1 MKSRCLSHFV
11 VLFSLLLAACTPAAT
26 PAPTL
31 APTAPPARV
40 TLTLAAGAVGKELEI
55 TRAQA
60 ERFMERYPNI
70 EVLVLDTPDLAQDRL
85 GVYLQFLNA
94 QSPGVDVYEI
104 DVIWTGDLAEHFVD
118 LYEYGA
124 ADIAPLHFPAS
135 IENNTVD
142 GRLVAVPWFL
152 DAGLLYYRTDLLQ
165 KYGFTTPPKTWDEL
179 TNMAQTIQD
188 GERASG
194 NTALWGFVWQGD
206 AYEGLTCDALEWIYS
221 NGGGTIIDRDKN
233 VTINNANAIAAIER
247 AASWVGSISPP
258 GVTAFYEED
267 ARAAFGSGNAVFMR
281 NWPYAYPIYKADD
294 ASPVQNNF
302 DVAPLPA
309 GDSGKGAATLGG
321 WQVAVSKYS
330 RHPQEAALLALF
342 LASPEE
348 QKFRAIEGAY
358 NPTVM
363 SLYEDAEVLAAN
375 PFFGSLY
382 DVFINTVAR
391 PSTASAPRYND
402 VSTLFFE
409 SVHSVL
415 TGEQQAAPAMQKL
428 EQDLKN
434 LLGK

>member
-1 MKSRCLSHFV
+1 MKSRRLFHFV
-11 VLFSLLLAACTPAAT
+11 VLFSLMLAACTPATVPTPT
-26 PAPTL
+26 PAPTAL
-31 APTAPPARV
+31 PART

-60 ERFMERYPNI
+60 QRFIERYPNI

-124 ADIAPLHFPAS
+124 ADIVPLHFPAS

-179 TNMAQTIQD
+179 THMAQTIQD
-188 GERASG
+188 GERAAG
-194 NTALWGFVWQGD
+194 NTDLWGFVWQGD
-206 AYEGLTCDALEWIYS
+206 AYEGLTCDALEWVYS

-267 ARAAFGSGNAVFMR
+267 ARVAFGSGNAVFMR
-281 NWPYAYPIYKADD
+281 NWPYAHPIYKADD
-294 ASPVQNNF
+294 
-302 DVAPLPA
+302 
-309 GDSGKGAATLGG
+309 T
-321 WQVAVSKYS
+321 
-330 RHPQEAALLALF
+330 
-342 LASPEE
+342 
-348 QKFRAIEGAY
+348 
-358 NPTVM
+358 
-363 SLYEDAEVLAAN
+363 
-375 PFFGSLY
+375 
-382 DVFINTVAR
+382 
-391 PSTASAPRYND
+391 
-402 VSTLFFE
+402 
-409 SVHSVL
+409 
-415 TGEQQAAPAMQKL
+415 
-428 EQDLKN
+428 
-434 LLGK
+434 